1 MDSKGAAVATPTQVY
16 EDFVPSS
23 KLVKKQ
29 HSDTLHLTL
38 PGFKKE
44 QLRVQ
49 LTRTG
54 ILKISGQRP
63 IGQNKWQRFQKEFPV
78 AENCDKSKISAKFE
92 NGILH
97 VKQPKLI
104 TSSVK
109 RDKELAAREAENTP
123 AAKRQK
129 TTLRDE
135 FTKQDNTDNT
145 PAKGSA
151 KEEQRNNSPKTSEQ
165 TESKSLAEKKLPADE
180 SSSSSSSYSESE
192 SESTDD
198 ETTRHTSCLA
208 ANLKKP
214 KKVMKM
220 SLVALLV
227 LGISLYVANVTKS
240 S

>member
-23 KLVKKQ
+23 KLVQEQ
-29 HSDTLHLTL
+29 HSDTLHLIL

-44 QLRVQ
+44 QMRVQ
-49 LTRTG
+49 LTKTG

-63 IGQNKWQRFQKEFPV
+63 IGQNKWQ
-78 AENCDKSKISAKFE
+78 SAKFE

-109 RDKELAAREAENTP
+109 KENEFAAKEAENSP

-135 FTKQDNTDNT
+135 FTKQDNNL
-145 PAKGSA
+145 
-151 KEEQRNNSPKTSEQ
+151 KTSEQ
-165 TESKSLAEKKLPADE
+165 TEAKTLAEKKLPADE
-180 SSSSSSSYSESE
+180 SSSSSSSDSESE
-192 SESTDD
+192 TELTDD
-198 ETTRHTSCLA
+198 ETTGN
-208 ANLKKP
+208 ANRLSASLMKP

-220 SLVALLV
+220 TLVALSV
-227 LGISLYVANVTKS
+227 LAIGLYVANVMKS
-240 S
+240 ANEVEE

>member
-23 KLVKKQ
+23 KLVQEQ
-29 HSDTLHLTL
+29 HSDTLHLIL

-44 QLRVQ
+44 QMRIQ
-49 LTRTG
+49 LTKTG

-78 AENCDKSKISAKFE
+78 AENCDKGKISAKFE

-109 RDKELAAREAENTP
+109 KENEFAAKEAENSP

-135 FTKQDNTDNT
+135 FTKQDNNL
-145 PAKGSA
+145 
-151 KEEQRNNSPKTSEQ
+151 KTSEQ
-165 TESKSLAEKKLPADE
+165 TEAKTLAEKKLPADE
-180 SSSSSSSYSESE
+180 SSSSSSSDSESE
-192 SESTDD
+192 TESTDD
-198 ETTRHTSCLA
+198 ETTGN
-208 ANLKKP
+208 ANRLSASLMKP

-220 SLVALLV
+220 TLVALSV
-227 LGISLYVANVTKS
+227 LAIGLYVANVMKS
-240 S
+240 ANEVEE